1 MPHGM
6 HEQADH
12 CCVDQSTDRECA
24 EEDHRAE
31 PARDQTGDP
40 RGEQGT
46 RKRNQDQPN
55 AGEIGVIAPDLENHE
70 PPTTTTATS
79 NRYALTNQL
88 PNRNPKTFIA
98 VRSGG

>member
-1 MPHGM
+1 M

-55 AGEIGVIAPDLENHE
+55 AGEIGVIAPGLGGGGGGGGGG
-70 PPTTTTATS
+70 AAS

>member
-1 MPHGM
+1 LI
-6 HEQADH
+6 
-12 CCVDQSTDRECA
+12 
-24 EEDHRAE
+24 RALIASAQKKITVLSR
-31 PARDQTGDP
+31 PRDQTGDP
-40 RGEQGT
+40 RDEQGT